1 MVEISKQKFMN
12 TLLEAGIQ
20 VSYEIG
26 MPVAICENKDDMP
39 GMLRRVKELAKK
51 IDYNESLGVKCV

>member
-1 MVEISKQKFMN
+1 MSEISKQKFMN
-12 TLLEAGIQ
+12 TLLEDGIQ

-26 MPVAICENKDDMP
+26 MPVALCESKDDMP

-51 IDYNESLGVKCV
+51 TDYNESLGVKCM